1 MKHFQYKTVYFS
13 FCFLLS
19 SLLLYS
25 CGGSTDKKEVKTE
38 VAANEKEG
46 QEEHTD
52 VVEISEQQLKAVGIT
67 IGNLEQKNLNA
78 VVKASGQLAAPPQ
91 NQADV
96 NVLMG
101 GIVRKITVLEG
112 QSIEKGKPVVWL
124 ENQEFVKMQQ
134 EYLTTRNAFAFTQ
147 EELKRQ
153 QELNQAE
160 AGTGKVLQQAQANY
174 NAEKA
179 KLLGLEKQLQQLGIN
194 PVAVVNG
201 TLVTQI
207 PVVAPISGT
216 IGHISINTGTF
227 AEPGKPLMEIIDN
240 SEIHCDLIVFEK
252 DLFKVKTGQ
261 KVNFILTNQNNQQIH
276 GEIYGINKSFEDA
289 SKGIIVH
296 AIIRDAAR
304 YRLIPGM
311 YVTALIDVGNQL
323 TTAVPVDALVRSEG
337 KDFIYM
343 LAGLE
348 EKSAEQPKEE
358 GEEKK
363 DEVGKH
369 YQFKKVEVV
378 TGVTELG
385 YTQITPLEELP
396 EKAQI
401 ITKGA
406 FYVLSKSRGG
416 EEEEH

>member
-1 MKHFQYKTVYFS
+1 MKRHTYKAIYLTFS
-13 FCFLLS
+13 MLLGVT
-19 SLLLYS
+19 LLAS
-25 CGGSTDKKEVKTE
+25 CGSSSADKQEEKNAP
-38 VAANEKEG
+38 AAEEKETAA
-46 QEEHTD
+46 HTD
-52 VVEISEQQLKAVGIT
+52 VVEISEEQLKAVDIT
-67 IGNLEQKNLNA
+67 IGKLEQKNLNA
-78 VVKASGQLAAPPQ
+78 VVKASGQLAVPPQ

-112 QSIEKGKPVVWL
+112 QTISKGKPVAWL
-124 ENQEFVKMQQ
+124 ENLEFVKMQQ
-134 EYLTTRNAFAFTQ
+134 EYLTTKNAFAFTQ

-160 AGTGKVLQQAQANY
+160 AGTGKVLQQVQANY
-174 NAEKA
+174 NADKA
-179 KLLGLEKQLQQLGIN
+179 KLLGLEKQLQQLGID
-194 PVAVVNG
+194 PVSVANG
-201 TLVTQI
+201 NFVTQI

-227 AEPGKPLMEIIDN
+227 TDPGKPLMEIIDN

-252 DLFKVKTGQ
+252 DLFKVKPGQ
-261 KVNFILTNQNNQQIH
+261 QVNFVLTNQNNQQIH
-276 GEIYGINKSFEDA
+276 GEIYGVNKSFEDA

-296 AIIRDAAR
+296 AIIKDAAR
-304 YRLIPGM
+304 YKLIPGM

-337 KDFIYM
+337 KDYIYM
-343 LAGLE
+343 LAAE
-348 EKSAEQPKEE
+348 EP
-358 GEEKK
+358 
-363 DEVGKH
+363 GKH

-385 YTQITPLEELP
+385 YTQITPLEALP
-396 EKAQI
+396 GKVQI
-401 ITKGA
+401 VTKGA
-406 FYVLSKSRGG
+406 FYVLSKSAGG